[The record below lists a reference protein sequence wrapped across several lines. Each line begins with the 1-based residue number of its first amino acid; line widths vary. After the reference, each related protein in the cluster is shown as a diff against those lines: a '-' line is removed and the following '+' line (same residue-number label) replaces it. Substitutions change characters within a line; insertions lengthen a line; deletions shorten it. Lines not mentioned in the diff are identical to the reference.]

1 MFVYIFISSRKNFD
15 ILDTSVAVPLFK
27 KDNKK
32 LHEKYI
38 FMGNVVSKLFC
49 KVLKFGLR
57 DWLDKEEIL
66 SPVQAGFRS
75 TFITV
80 DYIFTLEIL
89 RRKFVAIY
97 LAIDKF
103 VTNSDYLWLF

>member
-1 MFVYIFISSRKNFD
+1 
-15 ILDTSVAVPLFK
+15 
-27 KDNKK
+27 
-32 LHEKYI
+32 
-38 FMGNVVSKLFC
+38 MGNVVSKLFC
-49 KVLKFGLR
+49 KVLKFRLR

-97 LAIDKF
+97 LAIYKF
-103 VTNSDYLWLF
+103 VTNYDYLWLF